1 MWQDLVPSPLYATA
15 AAADEPAPGID
26 ADAAAPVVPVALPYT
41 DTTAESV
48 AGAKPMAAMS
58 QDIAP
63 RPVVVAVDAAIAD
76 VPALSTDAEA
86 AALVAPVEPVAP
98 GELSGPAASVA
109 SAVGAKPSAAMS
121 QEIASRGVVVAA
133 DAASAD
139 AATFS
144 TDADKAAPAVPVAL
158 PGPADTATA
167 TAPVTVTATTVASAT
182 PSAATSQDLTPRP
195 VVVAADA
202 TAADAAALS
211 TDADA
216 AAPVATAA
224 LPGPAAATVT
234 AATATLVAGG
244 KPMAAMSQD
253 VTPRALVVGGEED
266 GVDVVFAPA
275 AQAPKPVP
283 RSTASAPV
291 TVVASAPEPSSRSN
305 FLALAVP
312 NAPQLDAAGAIQLR
326 TAVAENGRPVLSDAV
341 FDPVEMTSDTVMPL
355 PTSQGVVGLADDQA
369 APLVSANPSVV
380 QALASAAAEASAR
393 LSGVAAEHMATQK
406 LQLVIDNGEAG
417 RIRMDM
423 VFSEPGHAALVLH
436 ASSEAQSRLL
446 GQRSQQLVDTLQAMG
461 LVVQVSVRQDGAS
474 GEPSDGRSQS
484 GQGQG
489 TAAVASTN
497 AARRTTGSVTP
508 VSAIAP
514 RVNGGTRLDL
524 YA

>member
-1 MWQDLVPSPLYATA
+1 LVSANPSVVQALASA
-15 AAADEPAPGID
+15 AAEASARLSGVAAEHMATQKLHD
-26 ADAAAPVVPVALPYT
+26 ADAAAPVVPVALPYP

-58 QDIAP
+58 QD
-63 RPVVVAVDAAIAD
+63 
-76 VPALSTDAEA
+76 
-86 AALVAPVEPVAP
+86 
-98 GELSGPAASVA
+98 
-109 SAVGAKPSAAMS
+109 
-121 QEIASRGVVVAA
+121 
-133 DAASAD
+133 
-139 AATFS
+139 
-144 TDADKAAPAVPVAL
+144 
-158 PGPADTATA
+158 
-167 TAPVTVTATTVASAT
+167 
-182 PSAATSQDLTPRP
+182 
-195 VVVAADA
+195 
-202 TAADAAALS
+202 
-211 TDADA
+211 
-216 AAPVATAA
+216 
-224 LPGPAAATVT
+224 
-234 AATATLVAGG
+234 
-244 KPMAAMSQD
+244 
-253 VTPRALVVGGEED
+253 VTPRALVVGAEEG

-275 AQAPKPVP
+275 SQAPKPVP

-305 FLALAVP
+305 FLALTVP

-326 TAVAENGRPVLSDAV
+326 TAVAEHGTPVLSDAV
-341 FDPVEMTSDTVMPL
+341 FDPVEMTSDTVIPL
-355 PTSQGVVGLADDQA
+355 PTSQGAVGLADDQA

-417 RIRMDM
+417 RMRMDM

-461 LVVQVSVRQDGAS
+461 LVVQVSVRHDGAS
-474 GEPSDGRSQS
+474 GDPSDGRPQS

-489 TAAVASTN
+489 TAVVASTN